1 MPPYIMA
8 FLFEVS
14 MTFYKYKEEAKRLNQ
29 QDGLGDWKDR
39 PLEYRGDTNGPTSKS
54 TLRNTV
60 PFSQRGK
67 AKAQPIPEAAQP
79 YPPQSTASTTP
90 SNTEQ
95 HDTNSDRLGNNI
107 SQCTRQDSEGSS
119 SKSRFVPFSAKH
131 KRKG

>member
-1 MPPYIMA
+1 
-8 FLFEVS
+8 

-39 PLEYRGDTNGPTSKS
+39 PLEYRGDLNGPASKS
-54 TLRNTV
+54 TIRNTA

-67 AKAQPIPEAAQP
+67 AKTQPVPEAAQP

-95 HDTNSDRLGNNI
+95 HDTNSDRPRNNI
-107 SQCTRQDSEGSS
+107 SLCPRQDSEGSG
-119 SKSRFVPFSAKH
+119 SKPRFVPFSAKH
-131 KRKG
+131 KCKG